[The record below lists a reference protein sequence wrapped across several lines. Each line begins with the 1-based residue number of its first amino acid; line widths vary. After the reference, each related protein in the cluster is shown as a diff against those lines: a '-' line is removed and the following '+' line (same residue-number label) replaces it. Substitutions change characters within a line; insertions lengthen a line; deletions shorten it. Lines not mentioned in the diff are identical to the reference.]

1 MAAAITE
8 ETVLALEMVKK
19 EEIAEPI
26 GVVLATILDQMG
38 SENERCSHVFGCEG
52 SVGGGLSA

>member
-8 ETVLALEMVKK
+8 QTALALEMVKK

-26 GVVLATILDQMG
+26 DVALATILDQMG
-38 SENERCSHVFGCEG
+38 SENERRSDVFGCEG
-52 SVGGGLSA
+52 SIGGGLSA